1 MEKGKMPNL
10 EKSNEKI
17 VSYKDINGRDVS
29 LTVEVMKRILPNLK
43 TAKDD
48 EIINFCMR
56 CSAMKLN
63 PLLDVHNV
71 TFGDNEILVPIV
83 KKDYYIQN
91 AFKNP
96 DYKGFSAGII
106 VMQDS
111 GAIIE
116 RQGTVFSSSEELLG
130 GWAKVQTEKH
140 GEYYV
145 SVGVEEYQMKKAD
158 GNINKMWRN
167 KPATMIRKV
176 ALSQALREA
185 FPEYSNTYS
194 EDEISEKTVV
204 SSVEDANYEEVTNQR
219 VLVSAIENAT
229 PKERKE
235 KPKKST
241 GELTEDELFGE

>member
-1 MEKGKMPNL
+1 MEKAKTTDL
-10 EKSNEKI
+10 EKVSEQI
-17 VSYKDINGRDVS
+17 VTYKDINGRDVS
-29 LTVEVMKRILPNLK
+29 LTVGIMKRILPSLK
-43 TAKDD
+43 AAKDD

-63 PLLDVHNV
+63 PFLDVHNV

-91 AFKNP
+91 AHKNQ
-96 DYKGFSAGII
+96 DYKGFSAGIV

-116 RQGTVFSSSEELLG
+116 RQGTILSSSEELLG
-130 GWAKVQTEKH
+130 GWAKVQTEKR

-145 SVGVEEYQMKKAD
+145 SVGVEEYQMKKSD
-158 GNINKMWRN
+158 GTINKMWRS

-194 EDEISEKTVV
+194 EDEIPEKIDD
-204 SSVEDANYEEVTNQR
+204 SSVEDANYEEITNQR
-219 VLVSAIENAT
+219 ILVSANENVT
-229 PKERKE
+229 TKERKE
-235 KPKKST
+235 KPKKSN